1 MRKAARAASAAAVK
15 GDDGR
20 RGDAAKRGDA
30 AGPRL
35 LASPRRDAWH
45 ADPGECELDCG
56 DAASDCERADF
67 GVEMIGEI
75 REESSAYSAAAAQEP
90 SSPIA
95 LGGCA
100 APNGEELCWL

>member
-20 RGDAAKRGDA
+20 RGDAAICCDAAKRGDA

-35 LASPRRDAWH
+35 FASPRRDARDS
-45 ADPGECELDCG
+45 DPGDWGLDCG
-56 DAASDCERADF
+56 DAASDCERVDF

-75 REESSAYSAAAAQEP
+75 REESSAYLSL
-90 SSPIA
+90 IHI
-95 LGGCA
+95 
-100 APNGEELCWL
+100 